1 MSWRK
6 IIYMGYVPP
15 GARTEELSHVP
26 SNHLKGIRCEEIQVN
41 SKNKVT
47 LSGNAGNPLARLPV
61 FQRLLRSSTSSYS
74 ETSNLPKKRIAF
86 VSVAPRSYWKS
97 SPRSPTQEGLLTDY
111 LHVLK
116 DTLDRFPNSELILY
130 GHSLGGAIA
139 VCLLARLSESATA
152 HSEGCRN
159 QRDPR
164 YARIRGLVL
173 ENPFASIPRMV
184 QALYPE
190 RWVPYRYL
198 APLAW
203 DKWDA
208 VAAMRNAARNDV
220 QSVLARIVQSGDI
233 LVMLSEKDEVVPKA
247 MGEEIWDVSA
257 CANTNGR
264 GKKVVVEEALHEN
277 AWEQRQWVREMRKF
291 IAEAVVAMKIDV
303 DQSSTELR
311 TEIFFELHAY
321 S

>member
-1 MSWRK
+1 
-6 IIYMGYVPP
+6 
-15 GARTEELSHVP
+15 
-26 SNHLKGIRCEEIQVN
+26 
-41 SKNKVT
+41 
-47 LSGNAGNPLARLPV
+47 
-61 FQRLLRSSTSSYS
+61 
-74 ETSNLPKKRIAF
+74 
-86 VSVAPRSYWKS
+86 
-97 SPRSPTQEGLLTDY
+97 
-111 LHVLK
+111 
-116 DTLDRFPNSELILY
+116 
-130 GHSLGGAIA
+130 
-139 VCLLARLSESATA
+139 
-152 HSEGCRN
+152 
-159 QRDPR
+159 
-164 YARIRGLVL
+164 L

-291 IAEAVVAMKIDV
+291 IAEAGTSCAA
-303 DQSSTELR
+303 S
-311 TEIFFELHAY
+311 
-321 S
+321 